1 MNRVPLY
8 VINNFLRFDRKIYQ
22 LFGLQLGRPIR
33 LKSIFYFFFFGAVE
47 LLWYFTPGL
56 GVLLHWIPAGI
67 LFAIPVMLAW
77 LLSDIGT
84 ENRSPISYFRSFIGF
99 HCRRMER
106 VTYLKG
112 RKIEKPKMYAIEG
125 VCTYKEPRKKKSR
138 FISMIY
144 GFKGYITYK

>member
-33 LKSIFYFFFFGAVE
+33 LKSIFYFFLFGAME

-67 LFAIPVMLAW
+67 LFAIPVTLAW

-84 ENRSPISYFRSFIGF
+84 ENRSPISYFRSFISF
-99 HCRRMER
+99 HWRRLER
-106 VTYLKG
+106 VTYFKGKKLKKLKTFVVDG
-112 RKIEKPKMYAIEG
+112 I
-125 VCTYKEPRKKKSR
+125 CTYKEPKKKKNR
-138 FISMIY
+138 FMSTIY
-144 GFKGYITYK
+144 DFKGYITYK